1 MLAIIFG
8 IFAYLLGSVNTAIIV
23 CQFLKLPDP
32 RTGGSKNPGATNVLR
47 VAGRNPAILVLVADV
62 LKGFIAVFLAGMFGP
77 SGFGL
82 AFVALAA
89 TLGHVFP
96 VFYGFHGGKGVA
108 TALGGFLGL
117 SFPIGIVCLVIWAL
131 TLFVT
136 RYASLSSLIA
146 VSSAPI
152 LLLFAN
158 LGYFIPT
165 LAIAGLVAWRHLENI
180 ARLRAGTEN
189 KMDFGNPPAASG

>member
-96 VFYGFHGGKGVA
+96 VFYGFQGGKGVA

-189 KMDFGNPPAASG
+189 KMDFGNPPTASG